1 MTTSVFMGASSA
13 YRACPRPPG
22 AEAGSHVFFRRRVAS
37 EGAAVFHRSSAWDLT
52 DMPLP
57 GNRKKFWS
65 LPANRDECGHGPAPD
80 DCLPVPGSTQTRD
93 VPGPGV
99 PDEGLRCYRLPGCG
113 WLSRRCRASS
123 VRERTPSLA

>member
-22 AEAGSHVFFRRRVAS
+22 AEAGSHVFFRRSVAS

-65 LPANRDECGHGPAPD
+65 LPANRDECGRGPATGLD
-80 DCLPVPGSTQTRD
+80 RD
-93 VPGPGV
+93 RRRTVTCQDLAC

>member
-1 MTTSVFMGASSA
+1 MTTSVFMAGPPPLTGRIRGFGAL
-13 YRACPRPPG
+13 RPAAP
-22 AEAGSHVFFRRRVAS
+22 VFFRRRVAS

-65 LPANRDECGHGPAPD
+65 LPANRDECGRGPAPA
-80 DCLPVPGSTQTRD
+80 DCLPVPGSTQNRD

-113 WLSRRCRASS
+113 WLS
-123 VRERTPSLA
+123 